1 MKIWPLLFFLQMC
14 HILSENRV
22 TYSVSAPR
30 CVSPDC
36 KMCVRD
42 TNMGKLSTILYILVA
57 KYASCSCWHMTKR
70 ILILI
75 LFAIRNNDVRLLFHW
90 CEGIECK
97 IRYSL
102 ILNRLERKYF
112 YFFSCGLMNYSITC
126 YRKNAKTSYANERT
140 EVFVY

>member
-1 MKIWPLLFFLQMC
+1 MLLCSYTYMQLCIYNRMKIWPLLFFLQMC

-57 KYASCSCWHMTKR
+57 KYASRICWYMTKG
-70 ILILI
+70 LIQI
-75 LFAIRNNDVRLLFHW
+75 LFEIRNNDVRLLFHW
-90 CEGIECK
+90 CSSFK
-97 IRYSL
+97 IT
-102 ILNRLERKYF
+102 
-112 YFFSCGLMNYSITC
+112 FST
-126 YRKNAKTSYANERT
+126 
-140 EVFVY
+140 FVMKV